1 MGEARRTTMS
11 SATPSHPAALAP
23 NRGTIAAWANRFV
36 YGVRATAFWSA
47 ALLPLLVITALAV
60 GAANQYPAVV
70 AGMLTLN
77 AVCVVVGHNHTPE
90 K

>member
-1 MGEARRTTMS
+1 MS
-11 SATPSHPAALAP
+11 SATPSHPATLAP
-23 NRGTIAAWANRFV
+23 DRGTIAAWANRLV

-47 ALLPLLVITALAV
+47 ALLPLFVIAALAV
-60 GAANQYPAVV
+60 GAANQYPVIV

-90 K
+90 Q